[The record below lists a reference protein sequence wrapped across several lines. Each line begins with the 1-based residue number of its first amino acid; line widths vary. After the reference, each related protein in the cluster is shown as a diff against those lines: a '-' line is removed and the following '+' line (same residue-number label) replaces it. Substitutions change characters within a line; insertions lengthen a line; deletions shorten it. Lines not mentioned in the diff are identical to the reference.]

1 MKNPRMKK
9 PISTLAERLKAIR
22 RRPLTDD
29 QVKDLNRIFD
39 EMEKNKKSGQD
50 VNNSGRKSARG
61 AEVEM

>member
-29 QVKDLNRIFD
+29 QIKDLNRIFD
-39 EMEKNKKSGQD
+39 EMEKNKKSDQD
-50 VNNSGRKSARG
+50 VNNTGRKSAHG
-61 AEVEM
+61 PEAEL